1 MNDKS
6 KKKYEMDMCSGS
18 IIKKMLIFAL
28 PLMLSSILQLLFN
41 AADIVVV
48 GKFAGDDSLAAVGS
62 TGSVINLLTNLFIGL
77 SIGANVLV
85 ARYYGAKRED
95 DLKST
100 VHTAILLSIISGLV
114 LTVVGVV
121 GAKHILTW
129 MSTPRDI
136 LDLAVVYI
144 RIYFLGMTAMM
155 VYNFGAAILRAV
167 GDTRRPLNY
176 LLIAGVINVVL
187 NLLFVIVLDMDVA
200 GVALATAISQCISAI
215 LVIRCL
221 IREQSGIRLELKN
234 LRIDTGKL
242 KMIMRIGLPA
252 GFQGCLFSLS
262 NVVIQSAIN
271 SFGKV
276 VVAGNSAAG
285 NIEGFVY
292 VAMNTFYQAA
302 ISFVSQNMGAAKYK
316 RITRIVFTALSL
328 VIVVGVGL
336 GFLVCF
342 FGEELLSL
350 YTDSPAVIEA
360 GMGRML
366 VIVRV
371 YALCGM
377 MDVMVGVIRG
387 LGYSVMPMIVSLIGA
402 CALRLI
408 YIQTIFKLPEFH
420 TTNML
425 YMTYP
430 VSWTLT
436 FLAHLICFIVVWRKI
451 VTRTK

>member
-1 MNDKS
+1 
-6 KKKYEMDMCSGS
+6 
-18 IIKKMLIFAL
+18 
-28 PLMLSSILQLLFN
+28 
-41 AADIVVV
+41 
-48 GKFAGDDSLAAVGS
+48 
-62 TGSVINLLTNLFIGL
+62 
-77 SIGANVLV
+77 
-85 ARYYGAKRED
+85 
-95 DLKST
+95 
-100 VHTAILLSIISGLV
+100 
-114 LTVVGVV
+114 
-121 GAKHILTW
+121 
-129 MSTPRDI
+129 
-136 LDLAVVYI
+136 
-144 RIYFLGMTAMM
+144 
-155 VYNFGAAILRAV
+155 
-167 GDTRRPLNY
+167 
-176 LLIAGVINVVL
+176 
-187 NLLFVIVLDMDVA
+187 MDVA

-234 LRIDTGKL
+234 LRIDIGKL

-316 RITRIVFTALSL
+316 RITRIIFTALGL

-336 GFLVCF
+336 GTLVCF

-360 GMGRML
+360 GMGRIL

-402 CALRLI
+402 CALRLV
-408 YIQTIFKLPEFH
+408 YIQTIFKLPGFH
-420 TTNML
+420 TTDML
-425 YMTYP
+425 YISYP

-436 FLAHLICFIVVWRKI
+436 FLAHLVCFLVIWRRIIK
-451 VTRTK
+451 RTK